1 MFMKQKTAESL
12 LGRLSIEAEA
22 GVAFSDTRIRL
33 LEAIDR
39 LGSINQAAKAVP
51 LSYKAAWDAIDTM
64 NNLAPEPLV
73 LRVSGGRQGGGS
85 ALTDYGRRVIALYR
99 ALEVE
104 TQSALER
111 VSARL
116 GEDSPI
122 DAEGFRKLMHRLKM
136 RSSARNQFSGPVVAL
151 RDGEVDFEVR
161 LRIDDD
167 TELAAIITR
176 TSAENLGLSIGREV
190 FAFVKAPSVLI
201 ATDPELRVTARNQLW
216 GEITAVHHGSVN
228 DEVTLSLPSGRSL
241 AAVLTHDSTQE
252 LGLEPGKRACA
263 IFKASSVM
271 LATYD

>member
-1 MFMKQKTAESL
+1 MKRKTSESL

-73 LRVSGGRQGGGS
+73 VRVSGGRQGGGS

-122 DAEGFRKLMHRLKM
+122 DVEGFRKLMHRLKM

>member
-1 MFMKQKTAESL
+1 MNQRTPDSL

-22 GVAFSDTRIRL
+22 GMAFSDTRIRL

-64 NNLAPEPLV
+64 NNLAAEPLV
-73 LRVSGGRQGGGS
+73 VRVSGGRQGGGT
-85 ALTDYGRRVIALYR
+85 ALTEYGRRVIALYR
-99 ALEVE
+99 ALEIE
-104 TQSALER
+104 TQGALER

-116 GEDSPI
+116 GQDGPI
-122 DAEGFRKLMHRLKM
+122 DAEGFRRLMHRMKM

-201 ATDPELRVTARNQLW
+201 STNPDLQVTARNQLW
-216 GEITAVHHGSVN
+216 GEISAVHHGSVN
-228 DEVTLSLPSGRSL
+228 DEVVLELPSGRSL
-241 AAVLTHDSTQE
+241 AAVLTHESTE
-252 LGLEPGKRACA
+252 ALGLTPGTRACA